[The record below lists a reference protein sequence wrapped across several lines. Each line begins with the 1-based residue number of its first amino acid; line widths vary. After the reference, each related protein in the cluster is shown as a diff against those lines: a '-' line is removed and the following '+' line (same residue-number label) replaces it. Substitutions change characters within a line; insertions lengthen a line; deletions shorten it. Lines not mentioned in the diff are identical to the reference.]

1 MTNLAQTAVQRLA
14 RFVLVTQDASRLCRF
29 YQQAMG
35 FRRLASGRH
44 SESGAGAERI
54 TLVVGREFVEMLQFD
69 LPGRLYPEAASASDL
84 CFQHFAIV
92 VADIEQAYRRLCGV
106 DGWRAI
112 STAGPQRLP
121 ASSGGVSAF
130 KFRDPDGH
138 PLELL
143 AFPDGKSPAPW
154 RPGLNRELFLGIDHS
169 AIAVSDSAR
178 SIAFYEALG
187 LRVAARSLNSGC
199 EQANLDGVG
208 HPQVEVTALA
218 PRRATPH
225 VELLCYRSAAHDAKA
240 ALRGNDVA
248 ATRLIFEVDRHCL
261 ENRPSR
267 QALIDPDGH
276 HLVLV
281 APSTVSARFGV
292 NP

>member
-1 MTNLAQTAVQRLA
+1 MTTLAQNAVQRLA
-14 RFVLVTQDASRLCRF
+14 RFVLVTQDATRLCRF
-29 YQQAMG
+29 YEQAMG
-35 FRRLASGRH
+35 FCRFAAGRH
-44 SESGAGAERI
+44 SESGTGADSI
-54 TLVVGREFVEMLQFD
+54 TLVLGCEFVELLQFD

-92 VADIEQAYRRLCGV
+92 VADIEKAYRRLCGV
-106 DGWRAI
+106 EGWRAI
-112 STAGPQRLP
+112 STGGPQLLP
-121 ASSGGVSAF
+121 ESSGGVSAF

-154 RPGLNRELFLGIDHS
+154 QARPNRELFLGIDHS

-187 LRVAARSLNSGC
+187 LRVAARSLNSGR

-208 HPQVEVTALA
+208 HPNVEVTALA
-218 PRRATPH
+218 PRQATPH
-225 VELLCYRSAAHDAKA
+225 VELLCYRSAAHHAKA
-240 ALRGNDVA
+240 ALRDSDVA
-248 ATRLIFEVDRHCL
+248 ATRLIFEVDRHTL

-267 QALIDPDGH
+267 QTLIDPDGH
-276 HLVLV
+276 RLVLV
-281 APSTVSARFGV
+281 APSTVSTKSE
-292 NP
+292 